1 MYQRSELI
9 KLIDNELL
17 EIYRKV
23 KVNQVKLYIMK
34 SGKYSIKEHN
44 SDIFVS
50 NSKRDALIEYIIVV
64 QSKKPHSNSHQQ
76 MENLNEIFGGAFGNI
91 FK

>member
-1 MYQRSELI
+1 MYQRSDLI

-23 KVNQVKLYIMK
+23 KSSQVKLYVMK
-34 SGKYSIKEHN
+34 SGKYSIKKSG

-50 NSKRDALIEYIIVV
+50 NSKRDALIEYIVVV
-64 QSKKPHSNSHQQ
+64 QSRKETKTEDIFES
-76 MENLNEIFGGAFGNI
+76 IFGGGFGNPFNTK